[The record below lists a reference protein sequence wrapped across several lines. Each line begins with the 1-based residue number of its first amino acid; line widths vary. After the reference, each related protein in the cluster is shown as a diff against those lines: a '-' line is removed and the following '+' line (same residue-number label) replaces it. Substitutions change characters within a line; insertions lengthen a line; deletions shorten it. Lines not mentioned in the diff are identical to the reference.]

1 MSVYQWLSLVGVPGM
16 IVLIGG
22 IIINRALKKRD
33 EKRERTVEEYERKQ
47 EEIRRQNEQLEAQNR
62 ATMLGV
68 QALLRDRLLQSFRY
82 YISQGYADYNDRD
95 NVKNMYVQY
104 EALGP
109 NSVMEDLYDQFTELP
124 MQL

>member
-1 MSVYQWLSLVGVPGM
+1 MDTFQWLSLAGIPGL

-22 IIINRALKKRD
+22 IIINRALKKQD
-33 EKRERTVEEYERKQ
+33 DKRNATVTEYERKQ

-68 QALLRDRLLQSFRY
+68 QALLRDRLLQAFRHY
-82 YISQGYADYNDRD
+82 KSQGYADYNDRD
-95 NVKNMYVQY
+95 NVLNMYTQY

-109 NSVMEDLYDQFTELP
+109 NSVMDDYYEQFKELP
-124 MQL
+124 IQL